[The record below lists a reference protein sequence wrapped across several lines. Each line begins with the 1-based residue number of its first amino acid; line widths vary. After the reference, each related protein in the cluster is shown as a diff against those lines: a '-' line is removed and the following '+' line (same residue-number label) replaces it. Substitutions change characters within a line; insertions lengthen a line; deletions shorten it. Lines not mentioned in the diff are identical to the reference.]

1 MFHDIIWMVQKVF
14 VECFQTQKQNHNH
27 KWWTPMKALEVPKKN
42 INVKKVAKRI
52 PYLTQKKFQI
62 NNVQK
67 LLIFL
72 WNIEVHAKLVVHCA
86 QGLIHSHNHL
96 PDPF

>member
-1 MFHDIIWMVQKVF
+1 
-14 VECFQTQKQNHNH
+14 
-27 KWWTPMKALEVPKKN
+27 
-42 INVKKVAKRI
+42 
-52 PYLTQKKFQI
+52 LTQKKFQI